1 MHERSAGWLERLRA
15 TLPSE
20 RLAGSSEDL
29 LGRAAYRRSSLAVLN
44 SRQSPF
50 ARIRLAGAA
59 SRLVGSSQPE
69 KTAAPCQGPRKRRR
83 FRRSGSSLFGLDS
96 LVDFDWRIAIGDS
109 DLTEAEFAELVARN
123 ERLVHFR
130 GQWVPLDPAL
140 LAQIRKAMAR
150 VDNAAGLSFQDVL
163 QLHLLGGSDSPD
175 DGTPEQLQEDEE
187 RALLEVEL
195 NEHLI
200 KLISQ
205 LGGQTEWPA
214 LAVPAGLQAELRA
227 YQHDGFAWLTYL
239 RRFGLGACLADDM
252 GLGKTVQFITYL
264 LHLKETNQDQAA
276 DTSSLHSLFARPRFW
291 ATGRRN

>member
-1 MHERSAGWLERLRA
+1 M
-15 TLPSE
+15 
-20 RLAGSSEDL
+20 
-29 LGRAAYRRSSLAVLN
+29 
-44 SRQSPF
+44 
-50 ARIRLAGAA
+50 AGAA

-69 KTAAPCQGPRKRRR
+69 KAAASRQGPRKRW
-83 FRRSGSSLFGLDS
+83 RSQRPGSSLFGLDS
-96 LVDFDWRIAIGDS
+96 LVDFDWRIAIGES

-130 GQWVPLDPAL
+130 GQWISLDPAL

-150 VDNAAGLSFQDVL
+150 VDNTAGLSFQDVL
-163 QLHLLGGSDSPD
+163 QLHLLGGGSDSLD
-175 DGTPEQLQEDEE
+175 DGSPEQLQEDEE

-205 LGGQTEWPA
+205 LGGQTEWPE

-227 YQHDGFAWLTYL
+227 YQRDGFAWLTYL

-264 LHLKETNQDQAA
+264 LHLKETNQDQDAQ
-276 DTSSLHSLFARPRFW
+276 TQFPSLLFARPQFW